1 MVGQMKSFEE
11 FCATDDML
19 EEGIIRTGAIVSYG
33 SQSRKHGED
42 AVRAFRSGQ
51 QELRKAMS
59 DNTVEGRLERIEKSL
74 DALFVG
80 LIKQRQQ
87 IGAGVA
93 VDVAG
98 HMLAAKARN
107 KR

>member
-1 MVGQMKSFEE
+1 MKSFEE
-11 FCATDDML
+11 FLTEQEQL
-19 EEGIIRTGAIVSYG
+19 EEGIIRTSAISSYAA
-33 SQSRKHGED
+33 QSRKYGDE
-42 AVRAFRSGQ
+42 AVRAFQRGQEMMRRGSSGQ
-51 QELRKAMS
+51 TAE
-59 DNTVEGRLERIEKSL
+59 ERLERVES
-74 DALFVG
+74 ALNAMFDG

-98 HMLAAKARN
+98 HMLAVKARK

>member
-1 MVGQMKSFEE
+1 MKSFEE
-11 FCATDDML
+11 FLAEEDDTL
-19 EEGIIRTGAIVSYG
+19 EEGVIRTGAIVSYG
-33 SQSRKHGED
+33 SQSRKHGEN

-51 QELRKAMS
+51 QALRKTMS
-59 DNTVEGRLERIEKSL
+59 DNSVEGRLERIEKSL

-98 HMLAAKARN
+98 HMLAAKARK

>member
-11 FCATDDML
+11 FCATDDIL

-59 DNTVEGRLERIEKSL
+59 DDSVEERLERIEKSL
-74 DALFVG
+74 DSLFDG
-80 LIKQRQQ
+80 LMAQRKQ

-98 HMLAAKARN
+98 HMLAAKAR
-107 KR
+107 KQR

>member
-1 MVGQMKSFEE
+1 MKSFEE
-11 FCATDDML
+11 FLAEEDDTL
-19 EEGIIRTGAIVSYG
+19 EEGVIRTGAIMSYG

-51 QELRKAMS
+51 QALRKAMS
-59 DNTVEGRLERIEKSL
+59 DNTVESRLERIEKSL

-98 HMLAAKARN
+98 HMLAAKARK

>member
-1 MVGQMKSFEE
+1 MKSFEE
-11 FCATDDML
+11 FLAEEDDTL
-19 EEGIIRTGAIVSYG
+19 EEGVIRTGTIVSYG

-51 QELRKAMS
+51 QALRKAMS

-98 HMLAAKARN
+98 HMLAAKARK

>member
-1 MVGQMKSFEE
+1 MKSFEE
-11 FCATDDML
+11 FLAEEDDML
-19 EEGIIRTGAIVSYG
+19 EEGVIRTGAIMSYG
-33 SQSRKHGED
+33 SQSRRYGDD

-51 QELRKAMS
+51 QELRKAIS
-59 DNTVEGRLERIEKSL
+59 DDSVAERLERIEKSL
-74 DALFVG
+74 DALFDG

-93 VDVAG
+93 VSVAG
-98 HMLAAKARN
+98 HALAAKARK

>member
-1 MVGQMKSFEE
+1 MK
-11 FCATDDML
+11 
-19 EEGIIRTGAIVSYG
+19 
-33 SQSRKHGED
+33 
-42 AVRAFRSGQ
+42 
-51 QELRKAMS
+51 

-93 VDVAG
+93 VDVVG
-98 HMLAAKARN
+98 HMLAAKAR
-107 KR
+107 KRR

>member
-1 MVGQMKSFEE
+1 MKSFEE
-11 FCATDDML
+11 FLTEQGQL
-19 EEGIIRTGAIVSYG
+19 EEGVIRTGAIVSYG

-51 QELRKAMS
+51 QELRKTMS

-87 IGAGVA
+87 IGAGVS

-98 HMLAAKARN
+98 HMLAGKARK